1 MPPSHDYDIF
11 LAQILGGTNS
21 SGDQCRPFS
30 RAELGGFLCPAGEP
44 SERVLDERIYEQGL
58 PRLDLTI
65 KTLRNEI
72 SDTERSG
79 HDTSARRR

>member
-1 MPPSHDYDIF
+1 MYQLYGCMPALQTP
-11 LAQILGGTNS
+11 LATKRI
-21 SGDQCRPFS
+21 PFG

-72 SDTERSG
+72 SNTERSG